1 MENIFNDTIELQSE
15 KSSPQTLLPSEYWI
29 SPDAI
34 TIELNALDNPQ
45 YLQVSL
51 LAESVILAYRVDVI
65 GYDASYNFRRWVLQA
80 YNNFFDRT
88 DRAYVYAQLDKEG
101 SNALIIYSY
110 EPLLLTGTVTDNAGN
125 TKEVYNV
132 YLATISPSSSGS
144 GELVPRYWEDPFDTG
159 RLSTDQNKEEQIKEE
174 WSKMFH
180 LNKVTDMIEVL
191 KDMTSAVIHK
201 LYIGARKILI
211 TDIHTSSEDD
221 LNLPITDETLPT
233 TKYVDKN
240 HLSKTKEDE
249 TNFLITFFKGLKMGK
264 YTTGL
269 LGTGGAVLID
279 ENGNSHAEF
288 DYLNIRKKAL
298 FTEITVQELK
308 HIGGALIIS
317 PASMIISS
325 MEETADGYKCY
336 FNRKNSDGK
345 TIYNEFEVGDQGRC
359 QTFNLEK
366 QENGQVGNRYWW
378 RLVTDIGDDYVV
390 FSKTDADTGSDIP
403 KEGDQVSQLGNRN
416 DPTRQNAQIYSAY
429 GSDAPS
435 RKMYQGINSYSLVD
449 KVIKDEYFDVVSGR
463 FKERTYGDA
472 YIGNREGTDYLNNE
486 EGKGLEVSGT
496 VHIKQGS
503 TGATNLTDLP
513 DEVYKAV
520 KIGGENL
527 LRNTGFTG
535 DYKPVDLSTETSLDS
550 EKQMYSP
557 SLEHWKGTATV
568 IALESSPSGYACTL
582 GDISQDI
589 TLTVGETYMI
599 GYFAKGSQLAIVY
612 GDTKIEQALTSEY
625 QYYSHRFKNQGG
637 NLFRIF
643 GAATIYALKLER
655 GTVAA
660 DWCPHPSDPPSVTDR
675 FKETFDIQAVLQ
687 GSTQIYGGLNLTTMI
702 MLGEWVDGIM
712 KQVNAGISGIYN
724 EDTDI
729 AYWAGG
735 TYEQAIATVHK
746 ILTGERP
753 TDAEWK
759 SLAKFVV
766 THGGD
771 VFIRG
776 YIYAMGGYFRGVI
789 DLGDGITHF
798 EADGTGWIG
807 KNEKGEKII
816 VVGKNAVDINALLHV
831 NKGSTIGN
839 LTVSESG
846 SLYGFTSTI
855 VQSMSGIR
863 IEPYD
868 RFEINYFVEDNIS
881 KASTFF
887 LVFNGLTNEGT
898 YDIYLPNATTFLSKK
913 PEMIQG
919 VLVLTFIVPTYY
931 MLASQPN
938 NATFN
943 LKPDE
948 GSFIYD
954 SNGNTMD
961 MITLKKGN
969 TLELMAVINPK
980 TFSLDFTVD
989 YFIKSLR
996 Q

>member
-1 MENIFNDTIELQSE
+1 MIVTYSNRTYRITYQSIALVENALGNPNLIQISLTTDCEVKVAPMPEYDIAYLPNGEYRSWQLTGINTKLNRKEQHFIYARLERASKDALLVFSVNDYNVDGTTGEG
-15 KSSPQTLLPSEYWI
+15 TAPSEYYYYI
-29 SPDAI
+29 KLGKITATDAVEGA
-34 TIELNALDNPQ
+34 TVMREVTLD
-45 YLQVSL
+45 Y
-51 LAESVILAYRVDVI
+51 
-65 GYDASYNFRRWVLQA
+65 G
-80 YNNFFDRT
+80 
-88 DRAYVYAQLDKEG
+88 
-101 SNALIIYSY
+101 
-110 EPLLLTGTVTDNAGN
+110 
-125 TKEVYNV
+125 
-132 YLATISPSSSGS
+132 YLATPADMDSSAAGWNDLFELTLDGFIRPLKRFTSFIVQGTLNIIGKLS
-144 GELVPRYWEDPFDTG
+144 LNDKEVSDVAKESDQGE
-159 RLSTDQNKEEQIKEE
+159 
-174 WSKMFH
+174 M
-180 LNKVTDMIEVL
+180 EV
-191 KDMTSAVIHK
+191 
-201 LYIGARKILI
+201 
-211 TDIHTSSEDD
+211 
-221 LNLPITDETLPT
+221 NDEALPT
-233 TKYVDKN
+233 TSLLMGKY
-240 HLSKTKEDE
+240 LTKLRGIFLNKDQEDS
-249 TNFLITFFKGLKMGK
+249 TDFVQTFNKGLKMGK

-378 RLVTDIGDDYVV
+378 RLVTAIGDDYVV
-390 FSKTDADTGSDIP
+390 FSKADADTGSDIP

-503 TGATNLTDLP
+503 TGAANLTDLP
-513 DEVYKAV
+513 DEVYRAV

-625 QYYSHRFKNQGG
+625 QYYSYRFKNQDG
-637 NLFRIF
+637 NTFRIF

-675 FKETFDIQAVLQ
+675 FKETFDIQAALQ

-789 DLGDGITHF
+789 DLGDGVTHF

-816 VVGKNAVDINALLHV
+816 VVGKDAVDINAILHAR
-831 NKGSTIGN
+831 KGSTIGN
-839 LTVSESG
+839 LTISESG
-846 SLYGFTSTI
+846 SLYGFSSTI
-855 VQSMSGIR
+855 VRAMSGIR
-863 IEPYD
+863 IEPYT
-868 RFEINYFVEDNIS
+868 RGELNSFVKDNIS
-881 KASTFF
+881 TASTFY
-887 LVFNGLTNEGT
+887 LVFNGFTNEGT
-898 YDIYLPNATTFLSKK
+898 YDIYLPNANNFLSKK
-913 PEMIQG
+913 PEMTEG
-919 VLVLTFIVPTYY
+919 VLTLTFIVPTYY
-931 MLASQPN
+931 MTESIPN
-938 NATFN
+938 EATLN
-943 LKPDE
+943 LKPE
-948 GSFIYD
+948 SGSYIYD
-954 SNGNTMD
+954 SNGNTLD
-961 MITLKKGN
+961 MITLSKGN
-969 TLELMAVINPK
+969 TIELMASIMP
-980 TFSLDFTVD
+980 TSFTAAFVVN
-989 YFIKSLR
+989 YYIKSLR

>member
-1 MENIFNDTIELQSE
+1 MENIFNDNIELQSE

-88 DRAYVYAQLDKEG
+88 DRAYVYAQLEKEG

-144 GELVPRYWEDPFDTG
+144 GELVSRYWEDPFDTG
-159 RLSTDQNKEEQIKEE
+159 RLSTDQNMEEEFKGE
-174 WSKMFH
+174 WAKMFR

-325 MEETADGYKCY
+325 MEEIADGYKCY
-336 FNRKNSDGK
+336 FNRKDSDGK

-378 RLVTDIGDDYVV
+378 RLVTAIGDDYVV
-390 FSKTDADTGSDIP
+390 FSKTDADTSSDIP

-503 TGATNLTDLP
+503 TGASNLTDLP
-513 DEVYKAV
+513 DEVYRAV

-527 LRNTGFTG
+527 LRNTGFDGNYEPESLASATRLNATSEMFSPGLKYWSGTG
-535 DYKPVDLSTETSLDS
+535 
-550 EKQMYSP
+550 
-557 SLEHWKGTATV
+557 TV
-568 IALESSPSGYACTL
+568 IEEQASPSGYACQL
-582 GDISQDI
+582 GDLKQSI
-589 TLTVGETYMI
+589 TLTVGESYVA
-599 GYFAKGSQLAIVY
+599 GYWAKGTSINISY
-612 GDTKIEQALTSEY
+612 GETVFEQPLTGEY
-625 QYYSHRFKNQGG
+625 QFYVHRFENAGG
-637 NLFRIF
+637 DAFRMW
-643 GAATIYALKLER
+643 GNATVYAVKLER
-655 GTVAA
+655 GTIQG
-660 DWCPHPSDPPSVTDR
+660 DWCPN
-675 FKETFDIQAVLQ
+675 FKDDSYIAEEYRQTWPIQAALK

-712 KQVNAGISGIYN
+712 KKVNAGISGIYN

-735 TYEQAIATVHK
+735 TYEQAIATVQK
-746 ILTGERP
+746 ILTGENP
-753 TDAEWK
+753 TEEEWK

-789 DLGDGITHF
+789 DLGDGVTHF

-816 VVGKNAVDINALLHV
+816 VVEKDAVDINAILHAR
-831 NKGSTIGN
+831 KGSTIGN
-839 LTVSESG
+839 LTISESG
-846 SLYGFTSTI
+846 SLYGFSSTI
-855 VQSMSGIR
+855 VRAMSGIR
-863 IEPYD
+863 IQPYT
-868 RFEINYFVEDNIS
+868 RGELNSFVKDNIS
-881 KASTFF
+881 TASTFY
-887 LVFNGLTNEGT
+887 LVFNGFTNEGT
-898 YDIYLPNATTFLSKK
+898 YDIYLPNANNFLSKK
-913 PEMIQG
+913 PEMTEG
-919 VLVLTFIVPTYY
+919 VLTLTFIVPTYY
-931 MLASQPN
+931 MTESVPN
-938 NATFN
+938 EATLN
-943 LKPDE
+943 LKPE
-948 GSFIYD
+948 SGSYIYD
-954 SNGNTMD
+954 SNGNTLD
-961 MITLKKGN
+961 MITLSKGN
-969 TLELMAVINPK
+969 TLELMASIMP
-980 TFSLDFTVD
+980 TSFTAAFVVN
-989 YFIKSLR
+989 YYIKSLR